1 MERKAIE
8 GKLSYN
14 KLSLLFKK
22 LFLLGSYIMLT
33 QVEHFSD
40 KEKPSVEFT
49 LQKSF

>member
-33 QVEHFSD
+33 QVEHFND
-40 KEKPSVEFT
+40 KENPSIKFT
-49 LQKSF
+49 L